1 MRKLLTSFALAAGL
15 SVAGLVSS
23 GPAAIAQ
30 PASTS
35 GGSIQQLVSAVN
47 IPHEEFTLPNGL
59 RVIVHE
65 DHKAPIVAVSVWYSI
80 GSKDEPQGRTG
91 FAHLFEHLMF
101 GGSEN
106 SNTSYFEPMQQIGAT
121 DMNGTTWF
129 DRTNYFETVPR
140 GALDRALFLESD
152 RMGHLLG
159 AVTQQKL
166 DIQRGVVQNEKRQ
179 GDNQPFGLVEYH
191 ELNALFPEGH
201 PYHHSTIG
209 SMADLDQASLQT
221 VQQWFRDHYGP
232 NNAVLVLAG
241 DITLADARQ
250 LVARYFGDIPRGP
263 QNHPAE
269 ASVPT
274 LEARIDETMH
284 DHVPATRLYREWV
297 VPGILDESQAPLDVA
312 AGVLGGLA
320 SSRLDNALVRGDQTA
335 VSVSAD
341 VETFHRVSF
350 FKVQVDLKP
359 GADADAVSRR
369 LDQIIADYIAHG
381 PTADEVQ
388 RYVTSSVA
396 SRIRGLEQV
405 GGFGGKA
412 VALAEGALYAN
423 DANFYRRQLAAL
435 AAVTPESARAAMQ
448 HWLTRPVYALRV
460 DPGEREPYEEAAG
473 SGGAASSHMPRY
485 YRTPRDD
492 EHPLAPNP
500 SAAGNDAAPATG
512 RRPLAYDVDRSHL
525 PPVGEIAD
533 LQFPRIE
540 HARLSNGIE
549 VTFARRT
556 AVPVVRVSV
565 QFDAGYAADRPE
577 TSGLQSFMAALLDE
591 GTASLN
597 SIQVAEARERLGA
610 QITAGAGLDRT
621 SVTLAALK
629 PMLGQSLDLM
639 ADIIKNPA
647 FAQNEI
653 DRLRGQRLAQIAA
666 EMSQP
671 QGIALRTLPPLLYGT
686 GYPYGTPFTGSGSPE
701 AVRSFTRDQIV
712 AAHDAWIR
720 PDTAQIFVVG
730 DTTLAEIVPMLEA
743 RFGNWRAPSV
753 ARGTKSFA
761 TAIPDPRP
769 RIILVDRPQSPQSLI
784 LGGAVLGVNGTDDLL
799 DLTAANDVLGG
810 SFLSRLNTELRETRH
825 WSYGVF
831 GIVNQVQ
838 HRVPYIVFAP
848 VQADHTGDALGA
860 LRTQM
865 TEFLGSRGVT
875 ADELERTVN
884 GGIRELPGSFETS
897 AAVLGALQQN
907 ALYGRPD
914 NYYDT
919 LASRYRAMTPSQL
932 DAVARRTIDPS
943 KFIWVVVG
951 DASRVRSQ
959 LEPLGLP
966 IETVG
971 APAAAAAPA
980 AH

>member
-1 MRKLLTSFALAAGL
+1 MHKLLTTFALAAGI
-15 SVAGLVSS
+15 SIAGLASS
-23 GPAAIAQ
+23 SPAAIAQ
-30 PASTS
+30 APAASD
-35 GGSIQQLVSAVN
+35 GGSVQQLVAAVN
-47 IPHEEFTLPNGL
+47 IPHQEFTLPNGL

-80 GSKDEPQGRTG
+80 GSKDEPAGRTG

-191 ELNALFPEGH
+191 ELNALFPAGH

-232 NNAVLVLAG
+232 NNSVLVLAG

-250 LVARYFGDIPRGP
+250 LVTRYFGDIPRGP

-269 ASVPT
+269 AAVPT
-274 LEARIDETMH
+274 LPARVDETMH

-297 VPGILDESQAPLDVA
+297 VPGILDDSQAPLDVA

-320 SSRLDNALVRGDQTA
+320 SSRLDNALVRGDQSA
-335 VSVSAD
+335 VSVSASL
-341 VETFHRVSF
+341 ETFHRVSF
-350 FKVQVDLKP
+350 FKVQVDVKP
-359 GADADAVSRR
+359 GVDADAVSRR
-369 LDQIIADYIAHG
+369 VDEIIADFVAHG
-381 PTADEVQ
+381 PTDDEVR
-388 RYVTSSVA
+388 RYVTSSIA
-396 SRIRGLEQV
+396 GRIRGLEQV

-423 DANFYRRQLAAL
+423 DSNFYRHQLESL
-435 AAVTPESARAAMQ
+435 AAVTPASVRATMQ

-460 DPGEREPYEEAAG
+460 DPGEREPYQEASG
-473 SGGAASSHMPRY
+473 SGAASSHMPRY
-485 YRTPRDD
+485 YRTPTAD
-492 EHPLAPNP
+492 EQPLAPNP
-500 SAAGNDAAPATG
+500 SAPADQAAGIA
-512 RRPLAYDVDRSHL
+512 RPLSYDVDRSHL
-525 PPVGEIAD
+525 PAVGEIAD

-556 AVPVVRVSV
+556 AVPVVRVAV
-565 QFDAGYAADRPE
+565 QFDAGYAADRPDS
-577 TSGLQSFMAALLDE
+577 SGLQSFMAGLLDE
-591 GTASLN
+591 GTARLN
-597 SIQVAEARERLGA
+597 SVQLAEARERLGA
-610 QITAGAGLDRT
+610 QITTGASLDRT

-639 ADIIKNPA
+639 ADIIKSPA
-647 FAQNEI
+647 FAPTEI
-653 DRLRGQRLAQIAA
+653 ERLRGQRLAQIAN

-671 QGIALRTLPPLLYGT
+671 QGLALRTLPPLLYGT
-686 GYPYGTPFTGSGSPE
+686 AYPYGTPFTGSGSPD
-701 AVRSFTRDQIV
+701 AVRGFTRDQIV

-743 RFGNWRAPSV
+743 RFGSWRAPAS
-753 ARGTKSFA
+753 ARGAKSF
-761 TAIPDPRP
+761 TGAIPEARA

-784 LGGAVLGVNGTDDLL
+784 LGGVVLGVDGTDDLL
-799 DLTAANDVLGG
+799 DLTAANDVLGV
-810 SFLSRLNTELRETRH
+810 SFLSRLNSELRETRH

-831 GIVNQVQ
+831 GIVNRVQ

-848 VQADHTGDALGA
+848 VQADHTGDSVAA
-860 LRTQM
+860 LRTQLA
-865 TEFLGSRGVT
+865 EFLGTRGIT
-875 ADELERTVN
+875 PEELQRTVN

-897 AAVLGALQQN
+897 GAVLGALEQN
-907 ALYGRPD
+907 ALYHRPD

-919 LASRYRAMTPSQL
+919 LASRYRSMTASQL
-932 DAVARRTIDPS
+932 DAAARRTIDPS

-966 IETVG
+966 IETVA
-971 APAAAAAPA
+971 APAPAAPA